1 MSMPNFLGAFLTIVL
16 VENDIPEMTH
26 APGTL
31 ILDNIEPVWMD
42 A

>member
-1 MSMPNFLGAFLTIVL
+1 MPNFLGAFLTIVL

-26 APGTL
+26 ALGIP
-31 ILDNIEPVWMD
+31 ILDSIEPVWMD